1 MEDKLALHIPAFEEL
16 WYRQRLLQ
24 DPATMSYNKGYDLNF
39 SGYDQNTGCIAF
51 PEEKWRGWYDSFIG
65 REPERFYAY
74 VVRLEDRAFI
84 GEVNVHKSAA
94 APWYEM
100 GIVLEAKYRGQGY
113 AAQALKLLLKYAF
126 ESLNAEAVHND
137 FEVTRNAAV
146 RTHLAAGFSE
156 YKRENGILEL
166 LITQE
171 KWRRNQAV
179 NRIVQEISD
188 ILKDREPS
196 IYLYGSSV
204 LDDFHLGWSDI
215 DILVLTQKQMSQ
227 EQAEL
232 LMPLRQTMLEQEP
245 DNRYYRSLEGGMLTL
260 SAFLSQVPDRVVYW
274 GTSGQRIT
282 DRYVFDSFC
291 MTELLENG
299 VLLSGQEIRDRLPL
313 PEYTQLYRD
322 VRKYYETLRQY
333 AQKTTRSY
341 YSFGWFLDISRCIYT
356 LRTGKIAAK
365 TVAGEWALK
374 EGLCPDA
381 QALETALNIRRNPD
395 NYQKDPAIFDYAET
409 LGASVQRYAD
419 VLELELQ
426 KYRPIE

>member
-1 MEDKLALHIPAFEEL
+1 
-16 WYRQRLLQ
+16 
-24 DPATMSYNKGYDLNF
+24 
-39 SGYDQNTGCIAF
+39 
-51 PEEKWRGWYDSFIG
+51 
-65 REPERFYAY
+65 
-74 VVRLEDRAFI
+74 
-84 GEVNVHKSAA
+84 
-94 APWYEM
+94 
-100 GIVLEAKYRGQGY
+100 
-113 AAQALKLLLKYAF
+113 
-126 ESLNAEAVHND
+126 
-137 FEVTRNAAV
+137 
-146 RTHLAAGFSE
+146 
-156 YKRENGILEL
+156 
-166 LITQE
+166 
-171 KWRRNQAV
+171 
-179 NRIVQEISD
+179 
-188 ILKDREPS
+188 
-196 IYLYGSSV
+196 
-204 LDDFHLGWSDI
+204 
-215 DILVLTQKQMSQ
+215 
-227 EQAEL
+227 
-232 LMPLRQTMLEQEP
+232 
-245 DNRYYRSLEGGMLTL
+245 
-260 SAFLSQVPDRVVYW
+260 
-274 GTSGQRIT
+274 
-282 DRYVFDSFC
+282 

-313 PEYTQLYRD
+313 PEYAQLYGD